1 MRCALAL
8 LVLAACDAQVDP
20 SYAGEPILRL
30 HGTSIGFAS
39 GDLADRAAAR
49 WNTQRGSD
57 LTAGPTTELP
67 LQPVSS
73 SELWVLLLAEP
84 PDDAYFHFGDLGD
97 GSARIAEAT
106 LLLTR
111 GDEPVASAVDV
122 ALVHVDG
129 LVEPGSLAAKYLGG
143 TAAPGFRLRRI
154 RPTAGLSEAQA
165 YFAALCGGGD
175 ACRAPRL
182 YALAPIAEDTAANIA
197 FYRSAR

>member
-49 WNTQRGSD
+49 WNTQRGWD
-57 LTAGPTTELP
+57 LAAGPMTELP

-73 SELWVLLLAEP
+73 AELWVLLLSEP
-84 PDDAYFHFGDLGD
+84 PDDVYFDLGD

-122 ALVHVDG
+122 ALVHVQG
-129 LVEPGSLAAKYLGG
+129 IVEPGSLAAQYLGG
-143 TAAPGFRLRRI
+143 TAAPGFRLRRV
-154 RPTAGLSEAQA
+154 RPTPDLSEAQA
-165 YFAALCGGGD
+165 HFAQLCGGGD

-182 YALAPIAEDTAANIA
+182 YQLAPIAEDTAANIA
-197 FYRSAR
+197 FYRSVR